1 MNSRGLFNHGEGGV
15 TGVVALDVEVKA
27 VLTQG
32 HTAVVAYEGLDD
44 PVQRVVIPIGT
55 TGSVEIQVKGV
66 FAEGN
71 AVGQGDNPLSRL
83 GAVCGEGSVVQI
95 QIFSQKSGFVSV
107 QAQGNTAVLPD
118 LSDKFK

>member
-1 MNSRGLFNHGEGGV
+1 MGGPKISAGLFNHGEGGV

-27 VLTQG
+27 VLAQG
-32 HTAVVAYEGLDD
+32 HTAVVVHEGLDD

-71 AVGQGDNPLSRL
+71 AVG
-83 GAVCGEGSVVQI
+83 
-95 QIFSQKSGFVSV
+95 
-107 QAQGNTAVLPD
+107 
-118 LSDKFK
+118 